1 MAVIV
6 VQASGLG
13 PLMAG
18 VGSTTW
24 LAAGLPAT
32 GRSAIAL
39 AAITMPAE
47 EEGGVAIRAAAADGQ
62 QDDRFWV
69 RHVQA
74 AAALD
79 NGKPFLSP

>member
-1 MAVIV
+1 MPLAV
-6 VQASGLG
+6 A
-13 PLMAG
+13 A
-18 VGSTTW
+18 
-24 LAAGLPAT
+24 LA
-32 GRSAIAL
+32 AIAL